1 MTRSMTRALV
11 VLVALGAL
19 ACGGGSST
27 VDATPDATPD
37 APADVT
43 PSDVDAEDALDK
55 DPGGPEADVPRPEI
69 DDEVTDPAVQAAI
82 DQGKY
87 WLSNAEPWMAREA
100 FEQALALAPSSVD
113 ARFGAGLAQLVYGA
127 EQFLTIF
134 QMLTGQAFGFPPP
147 PVGILPL
154 PQQTENDYLA
164 EALHTLL
171 NELRAELASAEAHFD
186 ALGDLELAWDIDG
199 VPLYAGVR
207 PVMIF
212 RGTYTRT
219 DLELIRAVTDVFVW
233 VCDLLV
239 AQDFHTDVMT
249 VISFVKDADDLDVW
263 ILLNTLGYLL
273 DQDPRFFQLR
283 EDDGLA
289 LADDGYLRLKGVGQH
304 LLAAFERLDSLEPTE
319 QTISYVDP
327 AKPADTLI
335 IRNKVDHSKAAGPEE
350 VPLTMTFTPKVR
362 TTYENVLAAIEV
374 PGSLATWDDT
384 LAQIATLVVGLSKTG
399 LLAFLLGDLIP
410 IDLSSLEIH
419 QAIVVVNNLVPA
431 PIALDW
437 GTFHQHPVGLRAV
450 LPKIEYDPE
459 GANPSNFL
467 IEWECPDEVAANDGQ
482 AAGAAGFI
490 CTADAVLADAPHFVG
505 TPYEIPADGVVSR
518 LPYLVWD
525 DPTIGGLLFV
535 DPSLVDGAISVE
547 PGFAPADN
555 FTLNLAL
562 RGMLDGIIDMF
573 VK

>member
-1 MTRSMTRALV
+1 MMTRCLTHSIL
-11 VLVALGAL
+11 LAL
-19 ACGGGSST
+19 ALAALSCGGGASSH
-27 VDATPDATPD
+27 DAGPDATD
-37 APADVT
+37 A
-43 PSDVDAEDALDK
+43 DAAA
-55 DPGGPEADVPRPEI
+55 PEADTLGKDGDEPNPEPV
-69 DDEVTDPAVQAAI
+69 DSVEPGPEVVDPAVQAAL
-82 DQGKY
+82 DEGKH
-87 WLSNAEPWMAREA
+87 WLANAEPWMAKDA
-100 FEQALALAPSSVD
+100 FLRALALAPGNVD

-147 PVGILPL
+147 PVGLL

-171 NELRAELASAEAHFD
+171 NELRAELAAAEDHFD
-186 ALGDLELAWDIDG
+186 ALGDVELAWDIEG

-207 PVMIF
+207 PILVF

-219 DLELIRAVTDVFVW
+219 DLELIRAVTDTFLW

-249 VISFVKDADDLDVW
+249 VISFITGADDLDVW
-263 ILLNTLGYLL
+263 LILNTLGYLL

-283 EDDGLA
+283 EDDGLT
-289 LADDGYLRLKGVGQH
+289 LADDGYLRLKSVGEH
-304 LLAAFERLDSLEPTE
+304 LLAAFERMDGVAPTAS
-319 QTISYVDP
+319 TISYLDP
-327 AKPADTLI
+327 DLPADTLVL
-335 IRNKVDHSKAAGPEE
+335 RNRVDHSKAAGPEE

-362 TTYENVLAAIEV
+362 TTYENLLGALST
-374 PGSLATWDDT
+374 PGSLATWDDS
-384 LAQIATLVVGLSKTG
+384 LAQIATLVVGMSKTG
-399 LLAFLLGDLIP
+399 LLQFLLGDLLP
-410 IDLSSLEIH
+410 IDLSALEIH
-419 QAIVVVNNLVPA
+419 QAIVLVNNLVPA

-450 LPKIEYDPE
+450 LPRLEYDPD
-459 GANPSNFL
+459 GANPSNFQ
-467 IEWECPDEVAANDGQ
+467 IEWECPDEVAANGGQ

-490 CTADAVLADAPHFVG
+490 CTADALLADAPHFVG
-505 TPYEIPADGVVSR
+505 TPFEIPADGVVSR

-535 DPSLVDGAISVE
+535 DPSLVDGAINLE